1 MVKQINKGDDLT
13 APDVGISVKEAGH
26 RGGTATRDRHGV
38 KFLREIAKKGGET
51 TKRRW
56 GHLYSEFGKRGGRP
70 RRSNLDMGGES
81 PQTKEVENAVG
92 SGSPPPA

>member
-38 KFLREIAKKGGET
+38 KFLREIAKKGWRNDKAALGAPLQRIWQAWRQAT
-51 TKRRW
+51 TIQFRYGW
-56 GHLYSEFGKRGGRP
+56 GVP
-70 RRSNLDMGGES
+70 SN
-81 PQTKEVENAVG
+81 
-92 SGSPPPA
+92 